1 MNSSSWNH
9 LGARYAP
16 YLVAACMGLELSRVT
31 WLALPDPVSA
41 GEPVQLQPEKGG
53 GGATQRALS
62 GATVLDG
69 LKAFNPWENVAVEK
83 EKPVPRPVE
92 VKEVAVDSNLEL
104 NLIGAMILP
113 QLSWAI
119 LTRKKDPN
127 TQIVLQI
134 GEEVDGAFL
143 KRIERNA
150 VYFDN
155 RGRMERIAMQ
165 DRLKSDSAGLG
176 GAQSVAGATAG
187 AAVATVQTIPRQE
200 YDAMLNKG
208 MGLLAGV
215 NITPFYQG
223 KDSVGYR
230 VKFPDSRTE
239 FTKMGLMPDDVIQQ
253 VNGISVIDA
262 QKIGQLTNQLK
273 GISTLRIDVLRD
285 NQPKSIELAIG
296 N

>member
-1 MNSSSWNH
+1 MNPSSWNH

-31 WLALPDPVSA
+31 WLALPDPVQV
-41 GEPVQLQPEKGG
+41 GEPVQLQPEKG

-69 LKAFNPWENVAVEK
+69 LKAFNPWESAAVEK
-83 EKPVPRPVE
+83 DKPAPRPAE

-104 NLIGAMILP
+104 NLIGSMILP
-113 QLSWAI
+113 HLSWAI

-127 TQIVLQI
+127 SQIVLQI
-134 GEEVDGAFL
+134 GEEVDGAYL

-150 VYFDN
+150 VYFEN

-165 DRLKSDSAGLG
+165 DRLKPETAGG
-176 GAQSVAGATAG
+176 GASQAVMGSAPAT
-187 AAVATVQTIPRQE
+187 AVATVQTIPRPE

-223 KDSVGYR
+223 KDSLGYR
-230 VKFPDSRTE
+230 VKFPDSKTE
-239 FTKMGLMPDDVIQQ
+239 FTKLGLQPDDVIQQ
-253 VNGISVIDA
+253 VNGISVTDA
-262 QKIGQLTNQLK
+262 QKIGQLANQLK
-273 GISTLRIDVLRD
+273 GMSTLRIDLLRD
-285 NQPKSIELAIG
+285 NQPKSIELTIG